1 LVGKTDSS
9 KYFLYIILVMIGV
22 SGGLAVGSWKNL
34 CSDCPSVAQIR
45 TFESDQTSK
54 LFSHDGQLLVEIGI
68 ERRTPVSLQILPSH
82 VHEAFIAV
90 EDKRFYQHRGID
102 PLGLTRAVLGV
113 LTGRNRGGGS
123 TITQQLARNMFE
135 DRLRETH
142 HPKIKGTPSSL
153 RS

>member
-1 LVGKTDSS
+1 MAKRTDASPS
-9 KYFLYIILVMIGV
+9 LLYTLLILIGV
-22 SGGLAVGSWKNL
+22 CGGLAIGSWRNL

-45 TFESDQTSK
+45 TFESEQTSK

-68 ERRTPVSLQILPSH
+68 ERRTPVSLTTLPEH
-82 VHEAFIAV
+82 VHQAFIAV
-90 EDKRFYQHRGID
+90 EDKRFYGHNGID

-135 DRLRETH
+135 DQIGFEKRIIRKLKE
-142 HPKIKGTPSSL
+142 L
-153 RS
+153 QVA